1 MRAITLILGLSL
13 FTGGALAAEF
23 PEPLPIEPTDKVA
36 TLPAAY
42 PDTWIYAMDGN
53 FYSVLD
59 GKVLI
64 IDVAATSNEFKGYV
78 GAGQFGSFLAASTRP
93 ELYVAETYYSR
104 RVDGERTDAIIIYDK
119 QTLKKKAEIILP
131 GGKRGQ
137 SVTQKHSF
145 QFLDNER
152 LALVFNFTPAAS
164 VTVVDLVARKVL
176 NEIPI
181 PGCSLIY
188 PTGKLGFSTLC
199 GNGTMAAFTL
209 DANGKVTGEQ
219 RTKKFNDIDKDP
231 LFMKTAK
238 VGNTTYFVGFHG
250 TVQPMDLTGAW
261 PKVGKAWSLVSEEE
275 KAAGWR
281 PGGWHILSSDAQGRL
296 YFLMQEKGYPGSH
309 KDGGGEVWVFDAKS
323 KKRVARHVLKTHA
336 ISIEV
341 TRGASPYLAAVNA
354 NMEIDVYD
362 AVSGQY
368 LRTIGG
374 NPAQTIF
381 VMQAA
386 GG

>member
-13 FTGGALAAEF
+13 FSGGALAADF
-23 PEPLPIEPTDKVA
+23 PEPLPIEPTDNVA
-36 TLPAAY
+36 TLPASY
-42 PDTWIYAMDGN
+42 PDSWIYAMDGN

-64 IDVAATSNEFKGYV
+64 LDLAATSHEFKGYV

-104 RVDGERTDAIIIYDK
+104 RVSGERTDAIVIYDK
-119 QTLKKKAEIILP
+119 QSLKKKAEIILP

-164 VTVVDLVARKVL
+164 VTVVDLIDRKVL

-188 PTGKLGFSTLC
+188 PMGKLGFSTLC

-219 RTKKFNDIDKDP
+219 RTKKFNDIDNDP
-231 LFMKTAK
+231 LFMKTTK
-238 VGNTTYFVGFHG
+238 VGNTTYFVSFLG
-250 TVQPMDLTGAW
+250 TVQPMDMTGTW
-261 PKVGKAWSLVSEEE
+261 PKVGKTWSLVSAEE

-281 PGGWHILSSDAQGRL
+281 PGGWHILSSDTQGRL
-296 YFLMQEKGYPGSH
+296 YFLMQEKSYPGSH
-309 KDGGGEVWVFDAKS
+309 KDGGGEVWVYDAKS

-341 TRGASPYLAAVNA
+341 TRGAAPYLAAVNA
-354 NMEIDVYD
+354 NMEVDVYD
-362 AVSGQY
+362 AVSGQH

-381 VMQAA
+381 VMQAS